1 MAGAGHLVPDEE
13 QIEHIL
19 NGLSSEYESFVTS
32 ISSRPGGTGE
42 PDIRELR
49 SLLLIQEN
57 HLDITNEGQET
68 LLQGS
73 TNIAVQNGNKK
84 KYLGFLS
91 TQQSINEQWSEK

>member
-1 MAGAGHLVPDEE
+1 MPHEE

-19 NGLSSEYESFVTS
+19 NGLSPEYESFVTS
-32 ISSRPGGTGE
+32 NSSRPGGMGE
-42 PDIRELR
+42 PDIGELR

-73 TNIAVQNGNKK
+73 VKILCEWPNTLA
-84 KYLGFLS
+84 LS
-91 TQQSINEQWSEK
+91 FVYYI

>member
-1 MAGAGHLVPDEE
+1 MAGAGHLVPHEE

-84 KYLGFLS
+84 KKKPRL
-91 TQQSINEQWSEK
+91 SINTTIHQ